1 MQNNPQRL
9 YDYLYKTFSRK
20 QNYGYREPSVISR
33 GVGWVL
39 GLIIRDMRELLRG
52 IEIFCILIVVVYTA
66 VYFGQNSWNYTPTKR
81 EFYCL

>member
-1 MQNNPQRL
+1 MITFIRHSQKN
-9 YDYLYKTFSRK
+9 KTMVIE
-20 QNYGYREPSVISR
+20 NHLISR

-52 IEIFCILIVVVYTA
+52 IEIFCILIVVVYTT
-66 VYFGQNSWNYTPTKR
+66 VYIGQNSWNYTPAKG